1 MFNHFFSA
9 FFRGENLTTL
19 AFPNEGKGNAF
30 PRGRGRTLKTY
41 ALLFTVYCRRG
52 TAKRRQHYKT
62 HRPPLKIAAKPL
74 PPPSAPQ
81 ALSPPERSEPQP
93 FYTTRGVSR
102 APFFKIAASAATTIL
117 GLKGR
122 QTYEPYEPSG
132 RSPVNPHTEGV
143 SNGVR
148 RHRHLE
154 RGCVPVWVVK
164 ALGNMK
170 LWARRSPAPMLHE
183 PWWSEISPLRF
194 ASVEMTIGVSADI
207 VISSGGACSGMEDRW
222 ETIKLI
228 AR

>member
-19 AFPNEGKGNAF
+19 ALPNEGKGNAF
-30 PRGRGRTLKTY
+30 PGAGAGPSKLTLRS
-41 ALLFTVYCRRG
+41 LPFTAGEEPRSEG
-52 TAKRRQHYKT
+52 SIIKLIA
-62 HRPPLKIAAKPL
+62 PLKIAAKPL

-93 FYTTRGVSR
+93 FYTTRGASR
-102 APFFKIAASAATTIL
+102 APFFKIAALAATTIL

-170 LWARRSPAPMLHE
+170 L
-183 PWWSEISPLRF
+183 
-194 ASVEMTIGVSADI
+194 
-207 VISSGGACSGMEDRW
+207 
-222 ETIKLI
+222 
-228 AR
+228 